1 MSVTASKSNAVCV
14 LNRLFSL
21 TTKETQKLGITR
33 PLDVKKFVLFIQ
45 SQYFDDNWSE
55 NFYFQTR
62 KHDT

>member
-45 SQYFDDNWSE
+45 SQYFDDN
-55 NFYFQTR
+55 
-62 KHDT
+62 